1 MPRRPPVRPPSR
13 PLLAALAVVAASACH
28 DPSTLAAPEPGTVLA
43 AKGGAKG
50 EAKEGKEGKE
60 GGGLPAA
67 YVLPGTRVYPE
78 GIAVDERRQRVYVT
92 STTSGAIFYGDLRD
106 GTLTDSIP
114 GGGARTT
121 AAGIDVGAEGQL
133 FVAGGATGRVFVLS
147 ATGATLA
154 TLQAAPGGNTFVNDV
169 AVVRGDTAYVT
180 DSRNPVIY
188 RVYQGTS
195 GYVVESW
202 LPLAGTPIGYEAGF
216 NLNGIAASANGKT
229 LYVVQSNTGELFSI
243 DVATRRVAQ
252 IDLGGGAVTSG
263 DGLEVQG
270 NRLTVLRNQQ
280 KLLVEIRLR
289 DGGTSGEIVAETTD
303 PSFRFPTTF
312 VEARGRYLVVN
323 SQFDAR
329 TAGRPPVLPFTVS
342 VVKAH

>member
-1 MPRRPPVRPPSR
+1 MSRRTT
-13 PLLAALAVVAASACH
+13 LAAFAVLAASACH
-28 DPSTLAAPEPGTVLA
+28 DPSTLAAPGSGTALA
-43 AKGGAKG
+43 AKG
-50 EAKEGKEGKE
+50 EAKGKPT
-60 GGGLPAA
+60 GGGLPDA
-67 YVLPGTRVYPE
+67 YVLPGTAVYPE

-92 STTSGAIFYGDLRD
+92 STTSGAILYGDLRD
-106 GTLTDSIP
+106 GTLSDSIP

-121 AAGIDVGAEGQL
+121 AVGIDVGRQGQL

-154 TLQAAPGGNTFVNDV
+154 TLQAATGAGTFVNDV
-169 AVVRGDTAYVT
+169 AVARGDTAYVT

-188 RVYQGTS
+188 RVYEGTS
-195 GYVVESW
+195 GYVVEPW
-202 LPLAGTPIGYEAGF
+202 LPLAGTPIGYESGF
-216 NLNGIAASANGKT
+216 NLNGIAASENGKT
-229 LYVVQSNTGELFSI
+229 LYVVQSNTGELFAI
-243 DVATRRVAQ
+243 DVATRRVTQ
-252 IDLGGGAVTSG
+252 IDLGGYAATNG
-263 DGLEVQG
+263 DGLEVKG